1 MTKKIISCVLTC
13 ILMCNLIIPAFA
25 YESDAPSLSS
35 AESVYTRDITNLT
48 ESTERINGIETS
60 IVSFWENGTPSEV
73 KTERYADGR
82 FIVTV
87 TVDGETTVTET
98 TVTNPS
104 STLSFSPST
113 SIASIT
119 YPHREPYWYAGSN
132 DYSTKS
138 VSFTVAVFAGV
149 ISAALTVNATI
160 GLQIANAV
168 YASLPDLAGWDTL
181 YFTTKRYY
189 SYYALSAQGPVTW
202 YNKFVTYAYYDKN
215 RLDAVSGFPVTEIYE
230 SAEPM

>member
-13 ILMCNLIIPAFA
+13 ALISNLIIPAFA
-25 YESDAPSLSS
+25 YESDESSLSP
-35 AESVYTRDITNLT
+35 AESAYARNITNLS
-48 ESTERINGIETS
+48 ESTESINGIETS
-60 IVSFWENGTPSEV
+60 TVSFFENGVPCEV
-73 KTERYADGR
+73 KTERYADGH

-98 TVTNPS
+98 TATEYS
-104 STLSFSPST
+104 STLSFSPS
-113 SIASIT
+113 ASSARIT
-119 YPHREPYWYAGSN
+119 YPHLEPYWYAGSDN
-132 DYSTKS
+132 YSTKS
-138 VSFTVAVFAGV
+138 IAFTVATFAGV
-149 ISAALTVNATI
+149 ISAALTVNAS
-160 GLQIANAV
+160 IAFSIATAV
-168 YASLPDLAGWDTL
+168 YANLPDLAGWDTL